1 MVLKDKPLALM
12 CWLLILQFPI
22 EAIRLVG
29 VKEVHVGFF
38 ESESFVLFFLL

>member
-1 MVLKDKPLALM
+1 MVLKDKSLALV

-29 VKEVHVGFF
+29 IKEVHVGFL
-38 ESESFVLFFLL
+38 ESESFVLFFFL